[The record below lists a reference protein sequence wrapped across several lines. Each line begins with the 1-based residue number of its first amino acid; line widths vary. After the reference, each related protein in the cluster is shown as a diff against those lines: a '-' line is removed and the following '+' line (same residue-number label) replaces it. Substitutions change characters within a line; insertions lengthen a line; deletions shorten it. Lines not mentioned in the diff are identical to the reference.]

1 MSTEKPIAKMRE
13 KMGLTQAELS
23 LLVGVSENTIAN
35 WEKGSAS
42 KWIRHLSRLCKILN
56 CSLEDLEPEKQLQEH
71 YRFDLTPNTLNAV
84 KSYCLALFNN
94 DKKAVTK
101 ISSFATLYDNQLR
114 YWLDQADRI
123 INQPQCDAR
132 EQVKEVDCEKIINAL
147 ILYNL
152 IIQLSYVLPNQ
163 ITLEKFCE
171 ISKKVRLSH
180 EFLSKDICFNEQ
192 HFSRKLIL
200 QTRYLSV
207 YVIGW
212 EPSQESPMHHHGN
225 SLDAILILEGEM
237 THWLLPPEECKSEN
251 VPSEN
256 VPFEAYPS
264 GQKFSGKAE
273 KFTVGDWVFIDRHYA
288 HQIANSSAKRLA
300 TLHVRFGAPP
310 DDDKWEP
317 SEDQPVSILQQTK
330 QYQVMPCLEP
340 LFLKLL

>member
-1 MSTEKPIAKMRE
+1 MSRERPIAKMRE

-23 LLVGVSENTIAN
+23 QLVGVSENTIAN

-42 KWIRHLSRLCKILN
+42 KWISHLSRLCKILN
-56 CSLEDLEPEKQLQEH
+56 CSLEDLEPEKELQE
-71 YRFDLTPNTLNAV
+71 RPCPDLTPNMLDTV
-84 KSYCLALFNN
+84 KSYCVALFNN

-101 ISSFATLYDNQLR
+101 ISSFATLHDNQLR

-123 INQPQCDAR
+123 IDQRQRDAR
-132 EQVKEVDCEKIINAL
+132 EQVNCEIVINTL
-147 ILYNL
+147 ILQNL
-152 IIQLSYVLPNQ
+152 SIQLSYVLPNQ
-163 ITLEKFCE
+163 IKLEKFCE

-180 EFLSKDICFNEQ
+180 DFLSRYICFNDK
-192 HFSRKLIL
+192 HFSRKLII
-200 QTRYLSV
+200 QTKYLSV

-212 EPSQESPMHHHGN
+212 EPGQESWIHHHGN

-237 THWLLPPEECKSEN
+237 THWSLPPEECKSK
-251 VPSEN
+251 N

-273 KFTVGDWVFIDRHYA
+273 NFLVGDWVFIDRHYA

-300 TLHVRFGAPP
+300 TFHVRFGAPP

-317 SEDQPVSILQQTK
+317 SEDQPVSMWQQIE
-330 QYQVMPCLEP
+330 QYQVMSY
-340 LFLKLL
+340 